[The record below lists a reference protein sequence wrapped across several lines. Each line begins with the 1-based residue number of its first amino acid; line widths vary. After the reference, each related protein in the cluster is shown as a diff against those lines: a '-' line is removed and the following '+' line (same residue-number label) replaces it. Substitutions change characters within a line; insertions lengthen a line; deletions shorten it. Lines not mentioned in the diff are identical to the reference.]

1 MKSDTKTIRS
11 VLVTL
16 DIKEAQHD
24 PLLDTY
30 FSAEEQVELSTRH
43 IRSTVGS
50 LALKR
55 AVLHLLFQEKSGG
68 LSEKDIVL
76 GRRPNDRP
84 VLLFLPDRPGAPQSH
99 TLFLSISHTGS
110 TAYGLAVLQEV

>member
-1 MKSDTKTIRS
+1 MKSGTKTIRS

-16 DIKEAQHD
+16 DIKEIQHD

-30 FSAEEQVELSTRH
+30 FSAEEQAELSTRH

-55 AVLHLLFQEKSGG
+55 AVLHLLFQGKDGG
-68 LSEKDIVL
+68 LTEKDIVL
-76 GRRPNDRP
+76 GRRPNNRP
-84 VLLFLPDRPGAPQSH
+84 VLLFLPDRPGLSLSN
-99 TLFLSISHTGS
+99 TLFLSISHTRS
-110 TAYGLAVLQEV
+110 TAYGLAVLQEN

>member
-1 MKSDTKTIRS
+1 MKSGTKTIRS

-16 DIKEAQHD
+16 DIKEIQHD

-30 FSAEEQVELSTRH
+30 FSAEEQAELSTRH

-55 AVLHLLFQEKSGG
+55 AVLRLLSKGKDGG
-68 LSEKDIVL
+68 LNEKDIVL

-84 VLLFLPDRPGAPQSH
+84 VLLFLPDRPGLSLSK
-99 TLFLSISHTGS
+99 TL
-110 TAYGLAVLQEV
+110 

>member
-1 MKSDTKTIRS
+1 MKSGTKTIRS
-11 VLVTL
+11 VLVNL
-16 DIKEAQHD
+16 DIKEVQHD
-24 PLLDTY
+24 PLLGTY
-30 FSAEEQVELSTRH
+30 FSAEEQAELSARH

-55 AVLHLLFQEKSGG
+55 AVLHLLTKGKDSS

-84 VLLFLPDRPGAPQSH
+84 VLLFLPDRPGLSLPR
-99 TLFLSISHTGS
+99 TFFLSISHTRS
-110 TAYGLAVLQEV
+110 TAYGLAVLQED

>member
-1 MKSDTKTIRS
+1 MRSGTKTIRS

-16 DIKEAQHD
+16 DIKEVQHD

-30 FSAEEQVELSTRH
+30 FSAQEQVELSTRH

-55 AVLHLLFQEKSGG
+55 AVLHLLSKGKDDV
-68 LSEKDIVL
+68 LTEKDIVL

-84 VLLFLPDRPGAPQSH
+84 VLLLLPDHPGAALSNS
-99 TLFLSISHTGS
+99 LFLSISHTRS
-110 TAYGLAVLQEV
+110 TAYGLAALQED